1 MKFKGSYVVLI
12 CIWLD
17 KPYFQEALQFAKIL
31 IKRYIEV
38 MIDIMVWITPRWASE
53 LARLPPGTAHWV
65 ETIWSKGPIS
75 SKNN

>member
-53 LARLPPGTAHWV
+53 LARLPPGDCTLGRNNLV
-65 ETIWSKGPIS
+65 QRS
-75 SKNN
+75 SKFQK